1 MPRISSRTL
10 AKVRANVNEMLTE
23 TCSLQRE
30 TGTVGTM
37 GEPLH
42 TWETVQSGIACRV
55 IQAGQM
61 QSTSATAVA
70 GSAEAMVE
78 RYRLITPVGTP
89 FKTDDRVVMSDG
101 RVFDI
106 VDVEDGLTD
115 DAFAGAVMVRVRE

>member
-10 AKVRANVNEMLTE
+10 AKVRKNVNEMLTE
-23 TCSLQRE
+23 RCTLERE

-42 TWETVQSGIACRV
+42 TWETVQTGIACRV
-55 IQAGQM
+55 IQAGQT
-61 QSTSATAVA
+61 QSGSTTAVV

-89 FKTDDRVVMSDG
+89 FTLNDRVVMSDG
-101 RVFDI
+101 RVFEI
-106 VDVEDGLTD
+106 VDVDDGLTD
-115 DAFAGAVMVRVRE
+115 EAFAGAVMVRVRA